1 MNFTSRDNKGLL
13 WQLLS
18 DHPLQKKDPT
28 QFQKILE
35 HRVSE
40 INKNR
45 FTFNSNLLLMN
56 KEVLKQF
63 AKEIPNEISNKT
75 SKPLNKQGFTKR
87 QIFETR
93 LKEQQNEFTSLINK
107 PKVKEIDFSD
117 KTEEEPITNR
127 MVDSQLEQREAE
139 LKKIMAQYD
148 KSSTEE
154 WLKGEST
161 STDKKLA
168 IDQSSNIK
176 IEPTIIKT
184 PEVKTPEAKTP
195 KVKTPEVKTPEVK
208 TPKVKTPKAKKRVTF
223 DVTESDSF
231 LSGLKTKIKGES
243 EINYKSEIN
252 GDNLT
257 LILKELSTI
266 KENQLKILGFMKR
279 KDN

>member
-75 SKPLNKQGFTKR
+75 SKPLNKQRFTKR

-127 MVDSQLEQREAE
+127 MIDSQLQQREAE
-139 LKKIMAQYD
+139 LKKIMAQYN
-148 KSSTEE
+148 KSGTAE

-184 PEVKTPEAKTP
+184 PE
-195 KVKTPEVKTPEVK
+195 
-208 TPKVKTPKAKKRVTF
+208 AKKRVTF

-231 LSGLKTKIKGES
+231 LSGLKTKIKDE
-243 EINYKSEIN
+243 SEIN

-257 LILKELSTI
+257 LILKELSII
-266 KENQLKILGFMKR
+266 KENQLKILTILER
-279 KDN
+279 KET

>member
-18 DHPLQKKDPT
+18 DHPLQKKNPS

-63 AKEIPNEISNKT
+63 ANEIPNEISNKT

-127 MVDSQLEQREAE
+127 MVDSQLQQREAE

-148 KSSTEE
+148 KSSTAE

-184 PEVKTPEAKTP
+184 PE
-195 KVKTPEVKTPEVK
+195 
-208 TPKVKTPKAKKRVTF
+208 AKKRVTF
-223 DVTESDSF
+223 DVTEGDSF
-231 LSGLKTKIKGES
+231 LSGLKTKIKDE
-243 EINYKSEIN
+243 SEIN

-266 KENQLKILGFMKR
+266 KENQLKILSILER
-279 KDN
+279 KDNITL

>member
-1 MNFTSRDNKGLL
+1 
-13 WQLLS
+13 
-18 DHPLQKKDPT
+18 
-28 QFQKILE
+28 
-35 HRVSE
+35 
-40 INKNR
+40 
-45 FTFNSNLLLMN
+45 MN

-148 KSSTEE
+148 KSSTAE

-184 PEVKTPEAKTP
+184 PEVKTPE
-195 KVKTPEVKTPEVK
+195 V
-208 TPKVKTPKAKKRVTF
+208 KKRVTF

-266 KENQLKILGFMKR
+266 KENQMKILGFMKR

>member
-18 DHPLQKKDPT
+18 DHPLQKKDPS

-75 SKPLNKQGFTKR
+75 SKPLNKQGFAKR

-139 LKKIMAQYD
+139 LKKIMAQYN
-148 KSSTEE
+148 KSGTAK

-184 PEVKTPEAKTP
+184 PEVKTPE
-195 KVKTPEVKTPEVK
+195 
-208 TPKVKTPKAKKRVTF
+208 AKKRVTF

-257 LILKELSTI
+257 LILKELSII
-266 KENQLKILGFMKR
+266 KENQLKILGILER

>member
-75 SKPLNKQGFTKR
+75 SKPLNKQGFAKR

-148 KSSTEE
+148 KSSTAE

-184 PEVKTPEAKTP
+184 PKVKTP
-195 KVKTPEVKTPEVK
+195 KVKTPE
-208 TPKVKTPKAKKRVTF
+208 AKKRVTF

-243 EINYKSEIN
+243 EIN

-257 LILKELSTI
+257 LILKELSII
-266 KENQLKILGFMKR
+266 KENQLKILGILER